1 MRRIYYFWSG
11 LPLGSKLQF
20 AAMGILL
27 GWIFIS
33 IDLKNHLLGI
43 PLWQVTGSLIL
54 GTFVTGRLLMPLM
67 VRYPTQ
73 AQRALWW
80 FGMLVFCLGLYSS
93 TQAWRRVMIVHL
105 GLTMAMWLDAS
116 CWFWFISEVQ
126 RRATHGGRP
135 VTTEDEDSSQF
146 YEEGRVR

>member
-1 MRRIYYFWSG
+1 MRRIYYFVSG

-20 AAMGILL
+20 AAMGMILA
-27 GWIFIS
+27 WIFIS

-54 GTFVTGRLLMPLM
+54 GTFVIGRLLMPLM

-93 TQAWRRVMIVHL
+93 TLAWRRVMIVHL

-126 RRATHGGRP
+126 RRATQTDGP
-135 VTTEDEDSSQF
+135 VAIEDEDNSQF
-146 YEEGRVR
+146 YDEDRGR

>member
-1 MRRIYYFWSG
+1 MRRFYYFWSG
-11 LPLGSKLQF
+11 LPLASKLQF
-20 AAMGILL
+20 VAMGIIL
-27 GWIFIS
+27 GWIFVS

-54 GTFVTGRLLMPLM
+54 GTFVVGRLLTPLM
-67 VRYPTQ
+67 MRYPTQ

-105 GLTMAMWLDAS
+105 GLTTAMWLDAS
-116 CWFWFISEVQ
+116 CWFWFISESQ
-126 RRATHGGRP
+126 KRATEPAGPASPANEYG
-135 VTTEDEDSSQF
+135 SQF
-146 YEEGRVR
+146 HDEGSGR